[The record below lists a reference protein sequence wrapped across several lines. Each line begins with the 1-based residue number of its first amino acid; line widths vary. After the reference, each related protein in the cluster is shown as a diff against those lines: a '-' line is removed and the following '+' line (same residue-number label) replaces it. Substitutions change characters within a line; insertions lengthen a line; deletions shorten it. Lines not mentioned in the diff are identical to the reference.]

1 MTVAKPFH
9 LIALALLLPVTLAV
23 AQESRAE
30 RFERIEAEKI
40 AFITKELNLTPS
52 EAQRFF
58 PVYNQYHREISK
70 LKQERR
76 SVSRLRSKTQLEEN
90 KRMAGNNFNMTD
102 RDVLAFDAK
111 ELEVKKNYRNRF
123 TTIIGQARASRFF
136 EVEEEFRNYLLRELQ
151 QRRRNRDHP

>member
-1 MTVAKPFH
+1 MTVAKSFH
-9 LIALALLLPVTLAV
+9 LIALALLLPVTIAV

-52 EAQRFF
+52 EAQKFF
-58 PVYNQYHREISK
+58 PVYNQYHREIYK

-76 SVSRLRSKTQLEEN
+76 STKRLGGKPQLEHN
-90 KRMAGNNFNMTD
+90 KIPGNNFNRTD

-111 ELEVKKNYRNRF
+111 ELEVKKIYRNRF
-123 TTIIGQARASRFF
+123 AAVVGQARASRFF

-151 QRRRNRDHP
+151 QRRRDRDHP

>member
-1 MTVAKPFH
+1 MIVIKQLSLSAAMLLFS
-9 LIALALLLPVTLAV
+9 IALTT
-23 AQESRAE
+23 AQESRAQ

-52 EAQRFF
+52 EAQKFF
-58 PVYNQYHREISK
+58 PVYNQYYKEISK

-76 SVSRLRSKTQLEEN
+76 GGKTGIPSQLQSQ
-90 KRMAGNNFNMTD
+90 KLPGNSLNPTN

-111 ELEVKKNYRNRF
+111 ELEVKKIYRKRF
-123 TTIIGQARASRFF
+123 ADIVGQARASRFF

-151 QRRRNRDHP
+151 HRRRDKDNE

>member
-1 MTVAKPFH
+1 MTTIKQLGFIVLTLLFS
-9 LIALALLLPVTLAV
+9 IATV
-23 AQESRAE
+23 AQESRAQ

-58 PVYNQYHREISK
+58 PAYNQYFKEIST
-70 LKQERR
+70 LKRERR
-76 SVSRLRSKTQLEEN
+76 SN
-90 KRMAGNNFNMTD
+90 KPNYTPNLQSQKLAGNGFNPSN

-111 ELEVKKNYRNRF
+111 ELEVKKIYRKRF
-123 TTIIGQARASRFF
+123 SDIIGPARASRFF

-151 QRRRNRDHP
+151 HRRRDKDNE